1 MEERD
6 FLLQTEE
13 EGIES
18 AYWYLLECI
27 IERHEKSGV
36 DWQPGKTGNRN
47 ITIQPEMYNRVGQS
61 NFVKAARRLEEEGYL
76 RIKWYRF
83 GSDVEKIQYRVE
95 KMPEIYRLCGK
106 TSKTRLILES
116 RDFVSHFIENVQ
128 SLWLKEYGSDLTEQL
143 EKGNQPQDLQENR
156 ELLFKCLMALDGL
169 KVPIFVRIFSSR
181 YLGNSKVFHNKL
193 ESRVIAIAK
202 KYHSDVVDDAME
214 DYQVLEQLYL
224 DSYTQELA
232 VKGELRILLA
242 GKEINLAV
250 FPYGVVLNTETL
262 KHAGIGKRQEIR
274 KIITVEN
281 KANYVSMPYE
291 EGTLI
296 IFSHGFFSP
305 LERTFLRKL
314 KDVLEGGTG
323 MGEETEPHGTSSVQY
338 FHTGD
343 LDYGGIRIF
352 QHIRRTIFP
361 KLQPL
366 QMDVEQYEAYF
377 SRAADIEESAW
388 QKLKKV
394 EEPCLQPLIERILA
408 ERKVIEQENFL

>member
-18 AYWYLLECI
+18 AYQYLLEI
-27 IERHEKSGV
+27 MIKKHENSSV
-36 DWQPGKTGNRN
+36 DWQPGKTGNRS
-47 ITIQPEMYNRVGQS
+47 IKIQQEMYNKVGQS
-61 NFVKAARRLEEEGYL
+61 NFVKAARKLEDAGCL
-76 RIKWYRF
+76 RIKWCRV
-83 GSDVEKIQYRVE
+83 GSDVEIIQYRVE

-106 TSKTRLILES
+106 TSKTQLILES
-116 RDFVSHFIENVQ
+116 RNFVSHFMETVQ
-128 SLWLKEYGSDLTEQL
+128 SSWLKEYGSDLLEQL
-143 EKGNQPQDLQENR
+143 EQGKQPQDLQENR
-156 ELLFKCLMALDGL
+156 ELLFKCLTALDDL
-169 KVPIFVRIFSSR
+169 KAPIFVRIFSSR

-224 DSYTQELA
+224 DSYAQELA

-242 GKEINLAV
+242 GKEVNLAE

-262 KHAGIGKRQEIR
+262 KHAQIGTRQEIR

-291 EGTLI
+291 AGTLI

-305 LERTFLRKL
+305 LERKFLQQLRS
-314 KDVLEGGTG
+314 VLEG
-323 MGEETEPHGTSSVQY
+323 EQYRSSSVQY

-343 LDYGGIRIF
+343 LDYGGVRIF
-352 QHIRRTIFP
+352 QHIRRMIFP
-361 KLQPL
+361 KLKPL
-366 QMDVEQYEAYF
+366 QMDVEQYEKYF
-377 SRAADIEESAW
+377 SKAADIEESSW

>member
-18 AYWYLLECI
+18 AYQYLLERI
-27 IERHEKSGV
+27 IEKHEKSSV
-36 DWQPGKTGNRN
+36 DWQPGRTGNRN
-47 ITIQPEMYNRVGQS
+47 MTIQREMYERVGQS
-61 NFVKAARRLEEEGYL
+61 SLVKAARKLEDAGYI
-76 RIKWYRF
+76 RIKWYRVGF
-83 GSDVEKIQYRVE
+83 DVEKIQYRVE

-106 TSKTRLILES
+106 TSKIRLISES
-116 RDFVSHFIENVQ
+116 RDFVGHFMETVQ
-128 SLWLKEYGSDLTEQL
+128 SSWLKEYGGDLMEQL
-143 EKGNQPQDLQENR
+143 EQGKQPQDLQENR
-156 ELLFKCLMALDGL
+156 ELLFQCLTALDDL
-169 KVPIFVRIFSSR
+169 KTPIFVRIFSSR

-193 ESRVIAIAK
+193 ESRVIAIAR

-214 DYQVLEQLYL
+214 GYQVLEQLYL
-224 DSYTQELA
+224 DSYAQELA
-232 VKGELRILLA
+232 VKGELKILLK
-242 GKEINLAV
+242 GKEINLAD

-262 KHAGIGKRQEIR
+262 KHAGIGKRQKIR
-274 KIITVEN
+274 KVITVEN
-281 KANYVSMPYE
+281 KANYVSMPCE

-314 KDVLEGGTG
+314 REILEDGAEK
-323 MGEETEPHGTSSVQY
+323 GEEAEVHRGSSIRY

-352 QHIRRTIFP
+352 QHIRRMIFP
-361 KLQPL
+361 KLEPL
-366 QMDVEQYEAYF
+366 HMDAEQYDKYLPKGETIKD
-377 SRAADIEESAW
+377 SSW
-388 QKLKKV
+388 QKLKEV
-394 EEPCLQPLIERILA
+394 REPCLQPLIDRILA